1 MKKITVLVSSVRKV
15 RAADNI
21 LSFVKKNLE
30 TYDDVEFKVV
40 DLKDLELPFFDSSK
54 LPTDETFKIP
64 YDNVRVWS
72 DAVESADGV
81 IMLTPEYNH
90 SLSAAQKNAIDWLF
104 NEWTDKPVAFVAY
117 GWYAGAHTLAQLQ
130 EISTVIKWKPVEK
143 SAGLQFTKDIE
154 LDGSSI
160 DGGLATQ
167 IVGETLD
174 LLV

>member
-1 MKKITVLVSSVRKV
+1 MTKVLVVTGSARPNS
-15 RAADNI
+15 ANI
-21 LSFVKKNLE
+21 NVVELVKTEFEARGATVEVANL
-30 TYDDVEFKVV
+30 K
-40 DLKDLELPFFDSSK
+40 ELA
-54 LPTDETFKIP
+54 LPYFEGVTVPSAEDFEIT
-64 YDNVRVWS
+64 NQAVQHWS
-72 DAVESADGV
+72 DAVKGADAV
-81 IMLTPEYNH
+81 VFVAPEYNH
-90 SLSAAQKNAIDWLF
+90 GLSAIQKNAIDWLF

>member
-1 MKKITVLVSSVRKV
+1 MKKVLVLVSSVREG
-15 RAADNI
+15 RASAALASTVIDEI
-21 LSFVKKNLE
+21 KNRKELVGE
-30 TYDDVEFKVV
+30 IV
-40 DLKDLELPFFDSSK
+40 DLKDLQLPFYDAEL
-54 LPTDETFKIP
+54 LPSAEGFVSEHENIRQWQRLVKE
-64 YDNVRVWS
+64 S
-72 DAVESADGV
+72 DGLV
-81 IMLTPEYNH
+81 MLTPEYNAGM
-90 SLSAAQKNAIDWLF
+90 AATQKNAIDWLF

>member
-1 MKKITVLVSSVRKV
+1 VV
-15 RAADNI
+15 
-21 LSFVKKNLE
+21 FV
-30 TYDDVEFKVV
+30 
-40 DLKDLELPFFDSSK
+40 
-54 LPTDETFKIP
+54 
-64 YDNVRVWS
+64 
-72 DAVESADGV
+72 A
-81 IMLTPEYNH
+81 PEYNH
-90 SLSAAQKNAIDWLF
+90 GLSAIQKNAIDWLF